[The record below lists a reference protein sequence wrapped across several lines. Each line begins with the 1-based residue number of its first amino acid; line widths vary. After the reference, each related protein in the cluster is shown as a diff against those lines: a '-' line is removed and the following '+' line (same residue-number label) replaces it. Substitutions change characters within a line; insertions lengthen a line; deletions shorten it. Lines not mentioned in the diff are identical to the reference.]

1 MHLEYAI
8 MREIDTVCRTPPGQA
23 EVSLRG
29 ASGKL
34 HGFTAF
40 PLSEAPCG
48 PAAYIFARPVADLHC
63 RITPGWTLLGIG
75 ETAGMRD
82 RLDARYARIVEG
94 HALGATH
101 ILIHFC
107 YRDAD
112 QRRLILED
120 LAGQLNSARYQEQIP
135 RHAA

>member
-1 MHLEYAI
+1 MH
-8 MREIDTVCRTPPGQA
+8 EIDTVCRTPPGQA
-23 EVSLRG
+23 TVALRG
-29 ASGKL
+29 ASGML

-48 PAAYIFARPVADLHC
+48 PAAYIFARPVVDLH
-63 RITPGWTLLGIG
+63 RHLTPCWTFLGIG
-75 ETAGMRD
+75 ETAGMRE

-101 ILIHFC
+101 VLIHFC

-120 LAGQLNSARYQEQIP
+120 LAGQLNLARRQYRIP
-135 RHAA
+135 PRAA